1 MEKENKQILNRIDK
15 EALLLVKGE
24 AELLMD
30 EITISENTTIS
41 KANNYFQ
48 ILFAVCVSIIGFLV
62 SKSENYDEYSLL
74 NQISLIFL
82 LFFLIALFFLS
93 RILYPKAEGLKGT
106 IPREI
111 LQTDIFDKSKNELE
125 LFLSNRII
133 SLQNCIG
140 KRLKNQ
146 NNRIK
151 DLKTSINLILASLIL
166 VLIYST
172 IYFIS

>member
-82 LFFLIALFFLS
+82 
-93 RILYPKAEGLKGT
+93 
-106 IPREI
+106 
-111 LQTDIFDKSKNELE
+111 
-125 LFLSNRII
+125 
-133 SLQNCIG
+133 
-140 KRLKNQ
+140 
-146 NNRIK
+146 
-151 DLKTSINLILASLIL
+151 
-166 VLIYST
+166 
-172 IYFIS
+172 

>member
-106 IPREI
+106 IPSEI
-111 LQTDIFDKSKNELE
+111 LQTDIFDKSKDELE
-125 LFLSNRII
+125 LFLSNRIV

-146 NNRIK
+146 NSRIK